1 MLLSRSWM
9 GSTDGQSSMDF
20 SSSLLRTKVRFVRF
34 CRLSDAKVD
43 GTFAAGVCPSVV
55 VGTLKRKVAVG
66 VWKESV

>member
-1 MLLSRSWM
+1 M
-9 GSTDGQSSMDF
+9 GSTGGQSSTNF
-20 SSSLLRTKVRFVRF
+20 SSSLLWTKVRFVRF

-43 GTFAAGVCPSVV
+43 GIFAAGVCPSV